1 MLADEFGQIPLGKGV
16 EPQIVEMVVSSVIVP
31 EVGVNPYG
39 GDILTIKGTGFQME
53 KDRVWVSLD
62 SWATCSLLTV
72 TSEILTCRV
81 LPSELPTNATIV
93 GIKTHSRV
101 NISMISDDENQTTF
115 TNLE

>member
-1 MLADEFGQIPLGKGV
+1 
-16 EPQIVEMVVSSVIVP
+16 MVVSSVAVP

-39 GDILTIKGTGFQME
+39 GDILIIKGTGFPME

-81 LPSELPTNATIV
+81 LPTEIPTNATIV
-93 GIKTHSRV
+93 EIKNHSRV
-101 NISMISDDENQTTF
+101 NISIMSGDENQTTF
-115 TNLE
+115 TNLD